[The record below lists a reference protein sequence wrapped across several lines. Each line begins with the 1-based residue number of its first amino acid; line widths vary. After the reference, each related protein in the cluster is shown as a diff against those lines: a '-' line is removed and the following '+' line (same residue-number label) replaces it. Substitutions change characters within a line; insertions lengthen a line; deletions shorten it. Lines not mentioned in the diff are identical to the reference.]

1 MTFPHL
7 RLASSGWHCRP
18 HVHAFGNSEV
28 GEAHKPSRGRL
39 GTAVLLPTLSQPG
52 AVLNIYL
59 AGPLFTPYQ
68 RGFLDDLAR
77 RLRASGLEVFVPHEN
92 LLEGPLSPG
101 LVFDT
106 DVAGL
111 RSAEVVLAVLDGA
124 EVDDGTACEI
134 GIFSE
139 LLRTGS
145 RRGGIVGLVT
155 DIRALRSAKDGPQLN
170 LFVRGCVERFGELHT
185 DVDDAIAAVKSLAE
199 RAQLTG
205 P

>member
-1 MTFPHL
+1 
-7 RLASSGWHCRP
+7 
-18 HVHAFGNSEV
+18 
-28 GEAHKPSRGRL
+28 
-39 GTAVLLPTLSQPG
+39 
-52 AVLNIYL
+52 VLNIYL

-68 RGFLDDLAR
+68 RGFLDDLAH

-106 DVAGL
+106 DVEGL
-111 RSAEVVLAVLDGA
+111 RAAEVVLAVLDGA

-134 GIFSE
+134 AIFSE

-155 DIRALRSAKDGPQLN
+155 DIRTLRGARDGPQLN

-185 DVDDAIAAVKSLAE
+185 DINEAIAAVESLAE
-199 RAQLTG
+199 RARPTG
-205 P
+205 PEGHGGTALGYPAR

>member
-1 MTFPHL
+1 ML
-7 RLASSGWHCRP
+7 
-18 HVHAFGNSEV
+18 V
-28 GEAHKPSRGRL
+28 
-39 GTAVLLPTLSQPG
+39 
-52 AVLNIYL
+52 YL

-77 RLRASGLEVFVPHEN
+77 RLRTAGLEVFVPHEN
-92 LLEGPLSPG
+92 LLEGLLSPG

-106 DVAGL
+106 DVEGL

-139 LLRTGS
+139 LLRTGI
-145 RRGGIVGLVT
+145 RNGGIVGLVT
-155 DIRALRSAKDGPQLN
+155 DIRTLRGTQNGPQLN

-205 P
+205 H